1 MEDDRQASEAIKA
14 NLGTYVELELVCELE
29 NERMSFNIVPDKSAD
44 YGHGFLG
51 VGTPL
56 AQAIL
61 GRIAGQVVPYRTGDV
76 REIKILSVL
85 PSSQTPPSNTAAK
98 REATI
103 QKAVEQADRTS
114 AMIFA
119 SSFSGKWGDYDPDG
133 ITDEW

>member
-1 MEDDRQASEAIKA
+1 MEDDLQASQTIKA
-14 NLGTYVELELVCELE
+14 NLGTYVELELTCESG
-29 NERMSFNIVPDKSAD
+29 NERVSFNIVPDKSAD

-61 GRIAGQVVPYRTGDV
+61 GRIAGQVVPYRAGDV
-76 REIKILSVL
+76 REVKILSVS
-85 PSSQTPPSNTAAK
+85 PSSNMPPSDTVAK

-103 QKAVEQADRTS
+103 QKALEQADRTN

>member
-1 MEDDRQASEAIKA
+1 MEDDQQVSETIKA
-14 NLGTYVELELVCELE
+14 NLGTYVELELVCELG
-29 NERMSFNIVPDKSAD
+29 NERVSFNIVPDKSAD
-44 YGHGFLG
+44 YEHGFLG

-61 GRIAGQVVPYRTGDV
+61 GRIAGQVVPYRAGDI
-76 REIKILSVL
+76 REVKTLSVS
-85 PSSQTPPSNTAAK
+85 PSSNMPPSDTAAK

-103 QKAVEQADRTS
+103 QKALEQADRTN

>member
-1 MEDDRQASEAIKA
+1 MEDNQQASETIKV
-14 NLGTYVELELVCELE
+14 NLGVYVELELSCESGI
-29 NERMSFNIVPDKSAD
+29 ERVSFDIVLDKSAD

-61 GRIAGQVVPYRTGDV
+61 GRVAGQVVPYHVGDV
-76 REIKILSVL
+76 REVKILSVS
-85 PSSQTPPSNTAAK
+85 PSSNIPPSDTAEK

-103 QKAVEQADRTS
+103 QKALEQANRTN